1 MNNKTKNKFWIKIRV
16 FLSFTLFII
25 IVVNIFV
32 YFLYLFVISNI
43 EKNIKTSIYN
53 EYETITTFI
62 DLQKTNIFSL
72 PKYELEKLNNLW
84 FYFYIWNNDLNLQK
98 KHNLWF
104 KKDENKVV
112 FRWDYRW
119 YNIIIWK
126 ITNDL
131 KNLKKEFINIVL
143 LLNIFLILTIFIL
156 SYYITKQSLKP
167 LFNLTKAL
175 YNYNYSNNKQKLINN
190 NYWNTEI
197 WKLIDSINNFIKN
210 NNKILENQKKFI
222 QDVSHELKTP
232 LMQIESNIELIED
245 KITQEKIKIKLKQIK
260 SSTEDISNIVSNLW
274 FILRWEEIIKVKQ
287 EINLYKYFQELIKKY
302 IELAKNKN
310 IEIKLIKNSELI
322 VKNNSYYLDRLF
334 WNIISNSIFYNDWNN
349 EIKII
354 IWEKSIEIIDEWIW
368 IEPEEINKIFDR
380 FYRNKNSNL
389 YYNSW
394 NWLGL
399 VIVKKISNLFWW
411 ELKIESKKWKWT
423 KILIKIK

>member
-1 MNNKTKNKFWIKIRV
+1 M
-16 FLSFTLFII
+16 
-25 IVVNIFV
+25 
-32 YFLYLFVISNI
+32 YFLYLFVVSNI

-98 KHNLWF
+98 KYDLWF
-104 KKDENKVV
+104 KKNENKVV

-131 KNLKKEFINIVL
+131 KNLKKEFINIAL

-156 SYYITKQSLKP
+156 SYYITKKTLKP
-167 LFNLTKAL
+167 LFDLTKIL
-175 YNYNYSNNKQKLINN
+175 YNYNYYDNKQKLINN

-210 NNKILENQKKFI
+210 NNKILENQKDFI

-245 KITQEKIKIKLKQIK
+245 KITQEKIKNKLKQIK
-260 SSTEDISNIVSNLW
+260 TSTEDISNIVSNLW
-274 FILRWEEIIKVKQ
+274 FILRWEDVIKVKQ
-287 EINLYKYFQELIKKY
+287 EINLYKYFQEFIKKY

-310 IEIKLIKNSELI
+310 IEIKLIKNYELTI
-322 VKNNSYYLDRLF
+322 KNNTYYLDRIF

-354 IWEKSIEIIDEWIW
+354 IWEKHIEIIDQWIW
-368 IEPEEINKIFDR
+368 IESEEINKIFDR

-389 YYNSW
+389 YYSSW

>member
-25 IVVNIFV
+25 IIVNIFV
-32 YFLYLFVISNI
+32 YFLYLFVVSNI

-98 KHNLWF
+98 KYDLWF
-104 KKDENKVV
+104 KKNENKVV

-131 KNLKKEFINIVL
+131 KNLKKEFINIAL

-156 SYYITKQSLKP
+156 SYYITKKTLKP
-167 LFNLTKAL
+167 LFDLTNIL

-210 NNKILENQKKFI
+210 NNKILENQKDFI

-245 KITQEKIKIKLKQIK
+245 KITQEKIKNKLKQIK
-260 SSTEDISNIVSNLW
+260 TSTEDISNIVSNLW
-274 FILRWEEIIKVKQ
+274 FILRWEDVVKVKQ
-287 EINLYKYFQELIKKY
+287 EINLYKYFQEFIKKY

-310 IEIKLIKNSELI
+310 IEIKLIKNSELTI
-322 VKNNSYYLDRLF
+322 KNNTYYLDRIF
-334 WNIISNSIFYNDWNN
+334 WNIISNSIFYNDWNS

-354 IWEKSIEIIDEWIW
+354 IWEKHIEIIDQWIW
-368 IEPEEINKIFDR
+368 IESEEINKIFDR

-389 YYNSW
+389 YYSSW

>member
-25 IVVNIFV
+25 IIVNIFV
-32 YFLYLFVISNI
+32 YFLYLFVVSNI

-98 KHNLWF
+98 KYDLWF
-104 KKDENKVV
+104 KKNENKVV

-131 KNLKKEFINIVL
+131 KNLKKEFINIAL

-156 SYYITKQSLKP
+156 SYYITKKTLKP
-167 LFNLTKAL
+167 LFDLTNIL

-210 NNKILENQKKFI
+210 NNKILENQKDFI

-245 KITQEKIKIKLKQIK
+245 KITQEKIKNKLKQIK
-260 SSTEDISNIVSNLW
+260 TSTEDISNIVSNLW
-274 FILRWEEIIKVKQ
+274 FILRWEDVVKVKQ
-287 EINLYKYFQELIKKY
+287 EINLYKYFQEFIKKY

-322 VKNNSYYLDRLF
+322 IKNNTYYLDRIF
-334 WNIISNSIFYNDWNN
+334 WNIISNSIFYNDWNS

-354 IWEKSIEIIDEWIW
+354 IWEKHIEIIDQWIW
-368 IEPEEINKIFDR
+368 IESEEINKIFDR

-389 YYNSW
+389 YYSSW

-411 ELKIESKKWKWT
+411 GLKIESKKWKWT